1 MMNEDIELVLNV
13 NHLNLD
19 FDKHFLNNS
28 FIKQENKSNK
38 NRK

>member
-19 FDKHFLNNS
+19 FDKDFLNNS
-28 FIKQENKSNK
+28 FIKENKSNK